1 MDRARLADRIGLLT
15 SIILHETAAMR
26 VMTAARALEQYYR
39 PDQPRVPAGTPEGG
53 QWTDAGSSRDD
64 RQDTALA
71 APLIGQRV
79 GIVETEFKRMCTY
92 MDMFGR
98 QYSREVPAGEPCP
111 RTLVVPP
118 YRGPF

>member
-1 MDRARLADRIGLLT
+1 MGVEDQISMLTLRVKAASAGMRL
-15 SIILHETAAMR
+15 ETALG
-26 VMTAARALEQYYR
+26 ALERRYR
-39 PDQPRVPAGTPEGG
+39 PDQPRVPPGTPEGG
-53 QWTDAGSSRDD
+53 QWTDASGSSEG

-79 GIVETEFKRMCTY
+79 GVVETELKRMCTY

-98 QYSREVPAGEPCP
+98 QYSREVRAGEPCP

-118 YRGPF
+118 YWGAV